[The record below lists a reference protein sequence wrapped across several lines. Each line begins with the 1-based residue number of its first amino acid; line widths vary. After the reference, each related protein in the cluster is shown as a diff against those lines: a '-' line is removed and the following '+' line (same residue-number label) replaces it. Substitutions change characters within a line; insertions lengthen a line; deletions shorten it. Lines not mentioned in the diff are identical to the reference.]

1 MEPVLIYTDTSFEDA
16 GAVQSF
22 SLDMAFGS
30 DEQDFE
36 ATFSEPK
43 LNGGELLYIDGTEY
57 GGIIDSIRQDTD
69 NQATT
74 YCGRT
79 WHGMLAAKVVKPPAN
94 SNYYTA
100 SGDANACLAALVSYV
115 GLSGVLTARSASSGI
130 SISNYQMPR
139 FCNAYAGA
147 LGMLGSANAKLVIQ
161 RHDGITEVWA
171 EPVSTIED
179 RADSDL
185 MEFEVTENHRVPNHL
200 VAAGQGE
207 LQDRVVVDLYA
218 DANGNVSTSQTFTGV
233 DEIAVFYDY
242 TGADAAELV
251 KEGTSE
257 LKDYQSKGGAD
268 IKALAVGDWYVGD
281 RLQVRDNRTGTVVTS
296 TIAKKIVRVDMGVL
310 SVDYEVGENVGT
322 KAASYKSDIT
332 GISEGGGAFLPI
344 SGGTVTG
351 DITVENVNATS
362 GVVPSSNI
370 FGPGIKFTDSQGN
383 AIGYLRHRWL
393 TNGNQGLQLGAQ
405 RYINGTRYYNET
417 NIGVDSTGNLFVN
430 FGSGATVAW
439 RNALGLNTWTNVSVS
454 DFATA
459 SSGWSFA
466 SSSAVQYNEA
476 LGAIRCLLQL
486 TTSAAQTAGQKTV
499 FTVKAAYRP
508 KTFQASLSSLVSNAQ
523 AIRIFTTGDGAV
535 NVSALSA
542 NASLYFNGVY
552 FIGA

>member
-1 MEPVLIYTDTSFEDA
+1 MEPVLIYTDSSFEDA
-16 GAVQSF
+16 GAVRSF

-43 LNGGELLYIDGTEY
+43 LSGGELIYLDGTEY
-57 GGIIDSIRQDTD
+57 GGIVDSIRQDTD
-69 NQATT
+69 SQLTT

-100 SGDANACLAALVSYV
+100 SGDANACLAALISYV

-130 SISNYQMPR
+130 SIASYQMPR

-171 EPVSTIED
+171 DQVSTIED

-218 DANGNVSTSQTFTGV
+218 DAGGNVSTSQHFFGV
-233 DEIAVFYDY
+233 DEITVYYDY

-251 KEGTSE
+251 KEGTDE
-257 LKDYQSKGGAD
+257 LRGYQSKGGAD

-322 KAASYKSDIT
+322 KAASFTADVSGHTESVNIPMSTAVTNIPDVLTQTSTQATNWPITAVRYQTWGNVAALSIQVTPTAAKSENYT
-332 GISEGGGAFLPI
+332 NSAGTLVSGKRPSVQAGGGGTYTR
-344 SGGTVTG
+344 GG
-351 DITVENVNATS
+351 ITTA
-362 GVVPSSNI
+362 
-370 FGPGIKFTDSQGN
+370 
-383 AIGYLRHRWL
+383 
-393 TNGNQGLQLGAQ
+393 
-405 RYINGTRYYNET
+405 
-417 NIGVDSTGNLFVN
+417 
-430 FGSGATVAW
+430 GSI
-439 RNALGLNTWTNVSVS
+439 AL
-454 DFATA
+454 
-459 SSGWSFA
+459 
-466 SSSAVQYNEA
+466 
-476 LGAIRCLLQL
+476 C
-486 TTSAAQTAGQKTV
+486 AAQAMAANTAYTIS
-499 FTVKAAYRP
+499 FTYLLA
-508 KTFQASLSSLVSNAQ
+508 
-523 AIRIFTTGDGAV
+523 
-535 NVSALSA
+535 
-542 NASLYFNGVY
+542 
-552 FIGA
+552 

>member
-1 MEPVLIYTDTSFEDA
+1 MEPVLIYTDSSFEDA
-16 GAVQSF
+16 GAVRSF

-43 LNGGELLYIDGTEY
+43 LNGGELIYLDGTEY
-57 GGIIDSIRQDTD
+57 GGIVDSIRQDTD
-69 NQATT
+69 SQLTT

-100 SGDANACLAALVSYV
+100 SGDANACLAALISYV

-130 SISNYQMPR
+130 SIANYQMPR
-139 FCNAYAGA
+139 FSNAYACA
-147 LGMLGSANAKLVIQ
+147 LGMLGSANAKLVIK

-218 DANGNVSTSQTFTGV
+218 DANGNVSTTQTFTGV
-233 DEIAVFYDY
+233 DEITVYYDY

-251 KEGTSE
+251 KEGTDE
-257 LKDYQSKGGAD
+257 LRGYQSKGGAD

-322 KAASYKSDIT
+322 KAASFTAEVSGHVESNIPQAMLDKLATITSTPAEMQITSANGLRRLCLTGYDNIRVDTRASTSDAFETLYYAATAPTTETTIANIITQTSAQSSANPISSATYYKHGAAAMLEIAFKPAAARAAGTAFDLGTVVSGKRPHLWASGGSQTIMARMT
-332 GISEGGGAFLPI
+332 TGGAI
-344 SGGTVTG
+344 Q
-351 DITVENVNATS
+351 
-362 GVVPSSNI
+362 VVP
-370 FGPGIKFTDSQGN
+370 
-383 AIGYLRHRWL
+383 R
-393 TNGNQGLQLGAQ
+393 
-405 RYINGTRYYNET
+405 
-417 NIGVDSTGNLFVN
+417 GNL
-430 FGSGATVAW
+430 
-439 RNALGLNTWTNVSVS
+439 
-454 DFATA
+454 
-459 SSGWSFA
+459 
-466 SSSAVQYNEA
+466 
-476 LGAIRCLLQL
+476 
-486 TTSAAQTAGQKTV
+486 TAGTTYTIG
-499 FTVKAAYRP
+499 FTY
-508 KTFQASLSSLVSNAQ
+508 LL
-523 AIRIFTTGDGAV
+523 
-535 NVSALSA
+535 
-542 NASLYFNGVY
+542 
-552 FIGA
+552 